1 MITHQIEEVGNDMK
15 LKVNGEIKE
24 LEDNITINE
33 LINKLGIEIKV
44 MAGAVNM
51 EIVKKDNWDS
61 YILKDGDKVE
71 FLDFVGGG

>member
-1 MITHQIEEVGNDMK
+1 MK

-24 LEDNITINE
+24 LEDNITITQ
-33 LINKLGIEIKV
+33 LIESLGIEIKV

-51 EIVKKDNWDS
+51 EIIKKDNWDS

>member
-1 MITHQIEEVGNDMK
+1 MK

-33 LINKLGIEIKV
+33 LINSLGIEIKV

-51 EIVKKDNWDS
+51 EIIKKDDWDT
-61 YILKDGDKVE
+61 YILKDGDKIE

>member
-1 MITHQIEEVGNDMK
+1 MK
-15 LKVNGEIKE
+15 LKVNGEIQDIK
-24 LEDNITINE
+24 DNITINE
-33 LINKLGIEIKV
+33 LISTLGIEVKV

-51 EIVKKDNWDS
+51 KIIKKDDWDS

>member
-1 MITHQIEEVGNDMK
+1 VITHQIEEVGNDMK

>member
-1 MITHQIEEVGNDMK
+1 MITHQIEEVGSNMK

-24 LEDNITINE
+24 LEDNITITQ
-33 LINKLGIEIKV
+33 LIESLGIEIKV

-51 EIVKKDNWDS
+51 EIIKKDNWDS

>member
-1 MITHQIEEVGNDMK
+1 MITHQIEEVGNNMK

>member
-1 MITHQIEEVGNDMK
+1 VITHQIEEVGSNMK

-24 LEDNITINE
+24 LEDNITITQ
-33 LINKLGIEIKV
+33 LIESLGIEIKV

-51 EIVKKDNWDS
+51 EIIKKDNWDS

>member
-1 MITHQIEEVGNDMK
+1 MK

-24 LEDNITINE
+24 LEDNITITQ
-33 LINKLGIEIKV
+33 LIESLGIEIKV

-61 YILKDGDKVE
+61 YVLKDGDKVE

>member
-1 MITHQIEEVGNDMK
+1 MK

-24 LEDNITINE
+24 LEDNITITQ
-33 LINKLGIEIKV
+33 LIENLGIEIKV

>member
-1 MITHQIEEVGNDMK
+1 MK

-33 LINKLGIEIKV
+33 LIGSLGIEIKV

-51 EIVKKDNWDS
+51 EIVKKDDWDN

>member
-1 MITHQIEEVGNDMK
+1 MK
-15 LKVNGEIKE
+15 LKVNGNIKE
-24 LEDNITINE
+24 TKDNITINE
-33 LINKLGIEIKV
+33 LINSLGIEIKV

-51 EIVKKDNWDS
+51 EIVKKDDWDS